1 MDIDLLSKMILELI
15 LDNDEVTLP
24 GVGTFVAEVM
34 PSTFSDKGYTIN
46 PPYRKLSFRQRASS
60 DISLIDFYA
69 RSNGLDTRTASSIM
83 LKFLEEMTEILRTRK
98 AVVLPGLGR
107 LRATKENNFFFIAD
121 EDLNIYPEGFGLEP
135 VSLKTHVETEDDVE
149 AAVSGLQSILDE
161 GMTVPEPAS
170 EPVADDAVLELEAVE
185 SEAAAAEAT
194 PVLETGEVFIEPLA
208 APLETAAEPVETE
221 PEPVETDPEAV
232 EPAETEQE
240 AVVEPEEAGPEAVDQ
255 VSKPA
260 DRPRVFEPWN
270 ESMEHDAPVMMAPPK
285 SKGYIVVLAVIAALL
300 LLLGLFVLL
309 AHVAPDFTD
318 RLLYSPEELEIL
330 RQI

>member
-208 APLETAAEPVETE
+208 APLETAAEPVETDPEPTETE
-221 PEPVETDPEAV
+221 PEPVETA
-232 EPAETEQE
+232 
-240 AVVEPEEAGPEAVDQ
+240 PEAVDQ

>member
-170 EPVADDAVLELEAVE
+170 EPVADDAVLELEAIE

-221 PEPVETDPEAV
+221 PE
-232 EPAETEQE
+232 
-240 AVVEPEEAGPEAVDQ
+240 AVDQ

-270 ESMEHDAPVMMAPPK
+270 ESMEHDAPVIMAPPK